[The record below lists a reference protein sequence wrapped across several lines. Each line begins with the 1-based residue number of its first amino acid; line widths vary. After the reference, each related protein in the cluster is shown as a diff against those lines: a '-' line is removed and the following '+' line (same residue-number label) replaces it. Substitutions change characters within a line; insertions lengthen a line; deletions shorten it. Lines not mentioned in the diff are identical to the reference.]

1 MSQTL
6 SSGSRAS
13 RSESSNGSRPPD
25 GTPLIELRDVAKAY
39 PTPAGAFL
47 ALKNVSLC
55 VESGEF
61 VTIMGQSGS
70 GKSTLLNIIAG
81 IDRPTGGTVHVAGT
95 AVHTLKEKEI
105 APWRG
110 RQVGVVFQFFQ
121 LLPTLTCL
129 ENVVLPMDFCHT
141 YPPRERLDRA
151 RALLDRIGMLD
162 QADKLPS
169 ALSGGQQ
176 QRVAIARAL
185 ANDPVLLL
193 ADEPTGNLDSR
204 TADDIFA
211 LFESFV
217 ADRRTVLM
225 VTHEEALA
233 RRTQRI
239 ITIHDGAIVH
249 EDRPVLAPVR
259 G

>member
-1 MSQTL
+1 
-6 SSGSRAS
+6 
-13 RSESSNGSRPPD
+13 
-25 GTPLIELRDVAKAY
+25 LRDVVKAY
-39 PTPAGAFL
+39 PTPAGDFL
-47 ALKNVSLC
+47 ALKNISLC

-81 IDRPTGGTVHVAGT
+81 IDRPTGGAVHVAGT
-95 AVHTLKEKEI
+95 AVHELKEREI

-110 RQVGVVFQFFQ
+110 RHVGVVFQFFQ

-141 YPPRERLDRA
+141 YPSRERLDRA
-151 RALLDRIGMLD
+151 RELLERIGMAD

-211 LFESFV
+211 LFETFV
-217 ADRRTVLM
+217 ADGRTVLM
-225 VTHEEALA
+225 VTHEEPLA

-239 ITIHDGAIVH
+239 VTIHDGAILH
-249 EDRPVLAPVR
+249 EDRPVLMPV
-259 G
+259 GG